1 LAKLEDLR
9 DKINEIDDRILNLVN
24 RRAKIALKVGEEKSR
39 KGTTDHFHIP
49 HREREIIDRLKDLNK
64 GPFSDSMVEVL
75 FREIFS
81 ASLALERTLR
91 IAYLGPES
99 TFTHQAAICQFG
111 HSAQFIPQPGIDTVF
126 LEVERENSD
135 YGVVPIENSI
145 EGMVNSTMDQLTN
158 SSLVICDELKMDISL
173 FLLSKL
179 KDTSK
184 IKTVYSHPQPLGQ
197 SRNWLN
203 QNLPNAEQVVTSS
216 TAAAAAMAAKDKTSA
231 AIASQVAGELY
242 KLNALAKDIEDRPDN
257 RTRFLIVSKRPAKK
271 AKKNKTSIIF
281 SINDETGALLKIL
294 KLFADR
300 KINLSNI
307 QSRPAPQRRWEYL
320 FFIDFDGHIE
330 EDATAEMVEILKSQC
345 LFFKFLGSYPS
356 KSQDSK

>member
-1 LAKLEDLR
+1 MANLEDLR
-9 DKINEIDDRILNLVN
+9 NKINEIDDRILNLVN

-39 KGTTDHFHIP
+39 QGKTDHFHIP

-111 HSAQFIPQPGIDTVF
+111 HSAQFIPQSGIDTVF
-126 LEVERENSD
+126 SEVERETAD

-145 EGMVNSTMDQLTN
+145 EGMVNATLDRLAN

-179 KDTSK
+179 KEVSK

-203 QNLPNAEQVVTSS
+203 QNLPNVEQVETFS

-242 KLNALAKDIEDRPDN
+242 KLNILVKNVEDRPDN

-271 AKKNKTSIIF
+271 AKKNKSSIIF
-281 SINDETGALLKIL
+281 SINDEAGALLKIL
-294 KLFADR
+294 QLFADR

-320 FFIDFDGHIE
+320 FYIDFDGHVE
-330 EDATAEMVEILKSQC
+330 EETTEDLIKTLKSQC
-345 LFFKFLGSYPS
+345 LIFKFLGSYPS
-356 KSQDSK
+356 KG